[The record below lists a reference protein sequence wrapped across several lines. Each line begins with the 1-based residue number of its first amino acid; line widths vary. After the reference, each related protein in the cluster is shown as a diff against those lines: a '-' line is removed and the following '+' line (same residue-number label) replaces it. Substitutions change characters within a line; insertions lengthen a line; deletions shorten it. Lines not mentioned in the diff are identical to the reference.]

1 MTTSK
6 THPST
11 EFEDKVPTDLYKPA
25 SNFVTFL
32 SKNCISLFSCS
43 KSLYLAEESRVF
55 SSENMVISFSPEVK
69 LT

>member
-1 MTTSK
+1 MTTSR

-11 EFEDKVPTDLYKPA
+11 EFEDNVPTDLYKPA

-32 SKNCISLFSCS
+32 SKNCISLFSCN
-43 KSLYLAEESRVF
+43 KSLYLEESRVF